1 MIAPRTITLSLATLF
16 SAFYLLL
23 AAPGQPQATP
33 LWGHTVPFGSDKAE
47 FDCLARTLYFEAGNQ
62 GRPGME
68 AVAAVVLNRVGNP
81 AFPRTICGVVK
92 QGGETAPCQFDW
104 WCDGKS
110 DVPSE
115 PQPWRLAQ
123 EVAEEAL
130 TDLLQDPTGQ
140 ALYFHANY
148 VSSTFHA
155 GLERTIQIGAHI
167 FYR

>member
-1 MIAPRTITLSLATLF
+1 MTARRTITLSLALLSSTLIP
-16 SAFYLLL
+16 LI
-23 AAPGQPQATP
+23 APAGPARATP
-33 LWGHTVPFGSDKAE
+33 LWGEATSVLEPEE

-68 AVAAVVLNRVGNP
+68 AVAAVVLNRVRDP
-81 AFPRTICGVVK
+81 AFPATICGVVR
-92 QGGETAPCQFDW
+92 QGGERPPCQFEW
-104 WCDGKS
+104 WCDGRS
-110 DVPSE
+110 DAPSE

-123 EVAEEAL
+123 QVAKEAL
-130 TDLLQDPTGQ
+130 TDPVDDPTGQ

-148 VSSTFHA
+148 ITSSFHT

>member
-1 MIAPRTITLSLATLF
+1 MIARRTITLSLALLSSTLT
-16 SAFYLLL
+16 LLL
-23 AAPGQPQATP
+23 AAAGHAQATP
-33 LWGHTVPFGSDKAE
+33 LWGQATQVSESEE

-68 AVAAVVLNRVGNP
+68 AVAAVVLNRVGDPVFP
-81 AFPRTICGVVK
+81 ATICGVVK
-92 QGGETAPCQFDW
+92 QGGERPPCQFEW
-104 WCDGKS
+104 WCDGRS

-115 PQPWRLAQ
+115 PQPWQLAQ

-130 TDLLQDPTGQ
+130 ADAIEDPTGQ

-148 VSSTFHA
+148 ITSSFHT
-155 GLERTIQIGAHI
+155 GLERTIEIGAHI

>member
-1 MIAPRTITLSLATLF
+1 MIARRTITLSLGLLT
-16 SAFYLLL
+16 SALSLLL
-23 AAPGQPQATP
+23 AAPGQSQATP
-33 LWGHTVPFGSDKAE
+33 LWGQAPVALGQEE

-62 GRPGME
+62 GRSGME

-81 AFPRTICGVVK
+81 AFPTTICGVVR
-92 QGGETAPCQFDW
+92 QGGERAPCQFDW

-110 DVPSE
+110 DVPAE

-130 TDLLQDPTGQ
+130 ADAIKDPTGQ

-148 VSSTFHA
+148 VTSASHA

>member
-1 MIAPRTITLSLATLF
+1 MIARRIITPSLPLLF
-16 SAFYLLL
+16 FSLIALVP
-23 AAPGQPQATP
+23 AGHAQATP
-33 LWGHTVPFGSDKAE
+33 LFGQTPPPSEAKE

-68 AVAAVVLNRVGNP
+68 AVAAVILNRLGDP
-81 AFPRTICGVVK
+81 AFPGTICGVVK
-92 QGGETAPCQFDW
+92 QGGERAPCQFDW

-110 DVPSE
+110 DVPAE
-115 PQPWRLAQ
+115 PVPWQLAQ
-123 EVAEEAL
+123 EVAAEAL
-130 TDLLQDPTGQ
+130 SDPAEDPTGQ

-148 VSSTFHA
+148 VTSSFHA